1 VQGQH
6 INMAAVRAKIL
17 RILTKY
23 DAQINARLPP
33 VGQRFWNHA
42 AGIRLNVFIIFRL
55 SLSNIYMFNIMVCE

>member
-1 VQGQH
+1 
-6 INMAAVRAKIL
+6 MAAVRAKIL

-42 AGIRLNVFIIFRL
+42 AGICIECICSFMFAFKRL
-55 SLSNIYMFNIMVCE
+55 